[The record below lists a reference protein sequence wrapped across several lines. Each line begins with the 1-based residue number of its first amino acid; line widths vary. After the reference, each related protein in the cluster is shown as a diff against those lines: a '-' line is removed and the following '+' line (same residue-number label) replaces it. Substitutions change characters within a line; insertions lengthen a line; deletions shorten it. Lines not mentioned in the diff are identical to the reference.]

1 MNIGLI
7 IFIYCIAVYG
17 LSNMMVFS
25 SGPFKIFEKIRE
37 WSSYISE
44 HFSTLFNCMICLPAN
59 IGWIMSLI
67 DWFLLPTIGIT
78 PFNILLHGTNLW
90 WVALICDCCFTSGIV
105 WIIHNVES
113 FFESIANG
121 TSTTQAIDD
130 NDILNLNE

>member
-7 IFIYCIAVYG
+7 IFIYCIAAYG

-78 PFNILLHGTNLW
+78 PFNILLQGTNLW
-90 WVALICDCCFTSGIV
+90 WVALFCDCCFTSGIV

-113 FFESIANG
+113 FFESISNG
-121 TSTTQAIDD
+121 NSNIQTTED
-130 NDILNLNE
+130 NDIINLND